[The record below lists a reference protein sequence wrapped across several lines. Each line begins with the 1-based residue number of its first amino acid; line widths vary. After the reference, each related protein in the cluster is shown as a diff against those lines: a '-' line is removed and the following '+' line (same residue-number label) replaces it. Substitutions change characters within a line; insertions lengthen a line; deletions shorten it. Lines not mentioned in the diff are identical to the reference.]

1 MQIYLDFLNKIHYD
15 YNIKM
20 KGGARVN
27 YTEIGKKLKARRK
40 ALNLTQSALAE
51 KVGLTESSISRYEA
65 GRISTMPTST
75 VKRICEVLHIEPS
88 ELLGLTPETS
98 FEYDLK
104 EILKMAD
111 DMPPY
116 VKSNLLLLL
125 KQQINVYRRLYYD
138 KEKDSNILEEI
149 KDR

>member
-1 MQIYLDFLNKIHYD
+1 M
-15 YNIKM
+15 
-20 KGGARVN
+20 N
-27 YTEIGKKLKARRK
+27 YTEIGKKLKSRRK

-88 ELLGLTPETS
+88 ELLGLTPEKS

-104 EILKMAD
+104 EVLKMAD
-111 DMPPY
+111 DLPPY
-116 VKSNLLLLL
+116 VTSNLLQLLE
-125 KQQINVYRRLYYD
+125 QQIKVYRRLYYD
-138 KEKDSNILEEI
+138 KEKDNNIFEKI

>member
-1 MQIYLDFLNKIHYD
+1 M
-15 YNIKM
+15 
-20 KGGARVN
+20 N

-40 ALNLTQSALAE
+40 SLNLTQSALAE
-51 KVGLTESSISRYEA
+51 MVGLTESSISRYEA

-88 ELLGLTPETS
+88 ELLGLTPEKS

-111 DMPPY
+111 DLPPY
-116 VKSNLLLLL
+116 VKSNLLQLL
-125 KQQINVYRRLYYD
+125 KQQIRVYRRLLND
-138 KEKDSNILEEI
+138 KEKVNNLFEEI

>member
-1 MQIYLDFLNKIHYD
+1 M
-15 YNIKM
+15 
-20 KGGARVN
+20 N

-40 ALNLTQSALAE
+40 SLNLTQSALAE
-51 KVGLTESSISRYEA
+51 MVGLTESSISRYEA

-88 ELLGLTPETS
+88 ELLGLTPENA

-111 DMPPY
+111 DLPPY
-116 VKSNLLLLL
+116 VKSNLLQLL
-125 KQQINVYRRLYYD
+125 KQQIKVYRRLLND
-138 KEKDSNILEEI
+138 KEKNNNLFEEI
-149 KDR
+149 EDR

>member
-1 MQIYLDFLNKIHYD
+1 MQ
-15 YNIKM
+15 YNYITEK

-27 YTEIGKKLKARRK
+27 YTEIGKKLKSRRK
-40 ALNLTQSALAE
+40 SLNLTQSALAE
-51 KVGLTESSISRYEA
+51 MVGLTESSISRYEA

-88 ELLGLTPETS
+88 ELLGLTPENS

-111 DMPPY
+111 DLPEY
-116 VKSNLLLLL
+116 VKTDLLQLL
-125 KQQINVYRRLYYD
+125 KQQIKLYRRLYND
-138 KEKDSNILEEI
+138 KKENNNIFEKI

>member
-1 MQIYLDFLNKIHYD
+1 M
-15 YNIKM
+15 
-20 KGGARVN
+20 N

-88 ELLGLTPETS
+88 ELLGLTPEKS

-104 EILKMAD
+104 EILKTAD
-111 DMPPY
+111 DLPPY
-116 VKSNLLLLL
+116 VKSNLLQLL
-125 KQQINVYRRLYYD
+125 KQQIRVYRRLLND
-138 KEKDSNILEEI
+138 KEKDTDLLEEI
-149 KDR
+149 KD

>member
-1 MQIYLDFLNKIHYD
+1 MEL
-15 YNIKM
+15 

-88 ELLGLTPETS
+88 ELLGLTPEKS

-111 DMPPY
+111 ALPPY
-116 VKSNLLLLL
+116 VQSNLLQLL
-125 KQQINVYRRLYYD
+125 KQQIKVYRRLYYD
-138 KEKDSNILEEI
+138 KEKDNNILEEI

>member
-1 MQIYLDFLNKIHYD
+1 M
-15 YNIKM
+15 
-20 KGGARVN
+20 N
-27 YTEIGKKLKARRK
+27 YTEIGKKLKSRRK

-88 ELLGLTPETS
+88 ELLGLTPEKS

-111 DMPPY
+111 DLPPY
-116 VKSNLLLLL
+116 VQSNLLQLL
-125 KQQINVYRRLYYD
+125 KQQIKVYRRLYYD
-138 KEKDSNILEEI
+138 KEKNNNIFEEI
-149 KDR
+149 KD